1 MSHGPQHFESNN
13 LQGKGCHIVCR
24 ITKQSTSRDPN
35 RTRFLTVQDITRA
48 KIQGDMKSF
57 IAAVDVSKKCNLM
70 KNEPN

>member
-1 MSHGPQHFESNN
+1 MDPNISKATTDRERVVTSCAES
-13 LQGKGCHIVCR
+13 
-24 ITKQSTSRDPN
+24 QSTSRDPN